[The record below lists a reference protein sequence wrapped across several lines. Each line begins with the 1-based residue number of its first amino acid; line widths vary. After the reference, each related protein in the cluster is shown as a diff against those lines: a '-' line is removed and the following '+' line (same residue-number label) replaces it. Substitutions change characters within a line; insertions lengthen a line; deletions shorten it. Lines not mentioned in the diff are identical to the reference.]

1 MNIQKDNHVWSTG
14 SISNAVKKAKSV
26 GGFSLKIEVE
36 CQSEKDAEEALLAGA
51 DVVMLDNFSPAKLK
65 ESAKN
70 IKTKFP
76 HALIEASGGITLENL
91 KEYFDDNIDII
102 SMGGLTQSVP
112 HIDFSLKVNR
122 K

>member
-1 MNIQKDNHVWSTG
+1 M
-14 SISNAVKKAKSV
+14 
-26 GGFSLKIEVE
+26 KIEVE

-70 IKTKFP
+70 IKNKFP

-91 KEYFDDNIDII
+91 KEYFDDSIDII

-112 HIDFSLKVNR
+112 HVDFSLKVN
-122 K
+122 KK